1 VDKVSD
7 TPRTDAAVVSAEYIR
22 REMDYYTHKFVLA
35 DHMRDVEHELAE
47 QKEQFR
53 VLEDEML
60 VMMDERNAAVLD
72 AERYRWLR
80 ERHWED
86 ANMFVVS
93 GGHSRVKLA
102 TNCPSGEFLD
112 AAIDAAMKEMK

>member
-1 VDKVSD
+1 MDKVSD
-7 TPRTDAAVVSAEYIR
+7 GLLQRLRYIADTDDARFSGIDQTLNEAA
-22 REMDYYTHKFVLA
+22 D
-35 DHMRDVEHELAE
+35 ELAA

-60 VMMDERNAAVLD
+60 VMMDERNAAVKD